1 LVWQNSKDTKTKKS
15 YLTGGIDKATFEQAT
30 LTELSDAAAESLS
43 KHNGEYLS
51 LDGLTELSDAA
62 AESFSKHEGD
72 LNLGG
77 LTTLSD
83 AAAASLSKR
92 KGDGDLMLDNLPD
105 SAARI
110 LRDAGDGDE

>member
-1 LVWQNSKDTKTKKS
+1 MVWQNSKDTKTKKS

-62 AESFSKHEGD
+62 AES
-72 LNLGG
+72 
-77 LTTLSD
+77 
-83 AAAASLSKR
+83 LSKCE
-92 KGDGDLMLDNLPD
+92 GELDLMLDNLPA
-105 SAARI
+105 SAAKI
-110 LRDAGDGDE
+110 LRDAGHE